1 MPLLFFHFIF
11 DTTFTYFRRLFVGQN
26 VTQAHRAHLYQL
38 MHQLGTSHLRVSVF
52 YFTVT
57 VAQGIG
63 ALVLIQ
69 MDTQY
74 RIVVFA
80 PYVVFQVVYAV
91 VVFRM
96 SSARGLLND
105 R

>member
-1 MPLLFFHFIF
+1 MFA
-11 DTTFTYFRRLFVGQN
+11 GQN

-38 MHQLGTSHLRVSVF
+38 MHQLGASHLRVSVF
-52 YFTVT
+52 HFTVT

-63 ALVLIQ
+63 AMVLIE

-80 PYVVFQVVYAV
+80 PYVVFQVVYAMV
-91 VVFRM
+91 VCRM
-96 SSARGLLND
+96 SSTRGLLND